1 MRNTFK
7 KIMTAVLA
15 VALLLGVLAVPPQDA
30 QAAGKSYMK
39 GLKLNWDLKKNKAMK
54 YTTSAEV
61 FKKVSGKAKI
71 TNYKVKSAGKG
82 YKQLSFNVTFRDD
95 KIKISNAQ
103 WKELRRMNRGLKYGT
118 YWISVADYDTG
129 LSLERKNK
137 FGVKV
142 RSSRWKTINAH
153 TYRNG
158 NDTFYVDGARSKV
171 TITYPEDYDG
181 LCIGVGGQN
190 RIGDTRADSSY
201 WSGKTKFGKTSFYKT
216 GKKNSHWMR
225 IRASK
230 KKPTASSKPQVAKT
244 PVPTSSPSGG
254 IPATSV
260 PVSTPSGNTP
270 ATSVPVSTPSGNT
283 PATSAPASTPSGD
296 APAPTISPD
305 VSGLRTMVY
314 DGTNSEE
321 INSVD
326 EPIAVVVKDGITD
339 IGDYTFGSNLRRIT
353 ISDSVT
359 NIESFAFESC
369 SDLEAIQVSTG
380 NTVYDS
386 RDNCNAIINK
396 ATNTLI
402 AGCKNTNIPDSVTSI
417 GCYAFHM
424 CDGLTSLTI
433 PNSVTEIG
441 GQAFNECNSLTSL
454 TIPNSVT
461 EIGSQAFSGCSSLT
475 SLIIPDGVTVID
487 DEVFAG
493 CSSLTS
499 LVLPDGV
506 TDIGVGAFFGCDS
519 LTSLKIP
526 DSVTDIWVYAFA
538 GYDPMSIIWKGN
550 VYDSVD
556 SFMTAF
562 GSYSYDY

>member
-7 KIMTAVLA
+7 KVMVSVLA

-30 QAAGKSYMK
+30 QAAGKSHMK
-39 GLKLNWDLKKNKAMK
+39 SLKLNWDLKKNKAVK

-230 KKPTASSKPQVAKT
+230 KKSTASSKPQAAKT

-254 IPATSV
+254 TPATSV

-283 PATSAPASTPSGD
+283 LATSMPASTPSGNT
-296 APAPTISPD
+296 PATSMPTSTPSGNTPVPTSSPD
-305 VSGLRTMVY
+305 VPGLRTIVY
-314 DGTNSEE
+314 DGTNGDE
-321 INSVD
+321 IYDVD
-326 EPIAVVVKDGITD
+326 EPIALVVKDGLTEIEANAFSYCD
-339 IGDYTFGSNLRRIT
+339 NLTSIT
-353 ISDSVT
+353 IPSSVT
-359 NIESFAFESC
+359 SIGYNAFYKCGLST
-369 SDLEAIQVSTG
+369 IQVSEG
-380 NTVYDS
+380 NAVYDS
-386 RDNCNAIINK
+386 RNDCNALIETD
-396 ATNTLI
+396 TNTLI
-402 AGCKNTNIPDSVTSI
+402 AGSNNTIIPDSVTSI
-417 GCYAFHM
+417 GELAF
-424 CDGLTSLTI
+424 CGCNELTSITI
-433 PNSVTEIG
+433 PNSVKIIG
-441 GQAFNECNSLTSL
+441 RDAFNSCSSLENITISDNVTSIGYGAFCDCSGL
-454 TIPNSVT
+454 TNFTIPNGITNIFDETFRGCSSLASIVIPNSVT
-461 EIGSQAFSGCSSLT
+461 SISFSAFVDCNNLT
-475 SLIIPDGVTVID
+475 SIT
-487 DEVFAG
+487 
-493 CSSLTS
+493 
-499 LVLPDGV
+499 
-506 TDIGVGAFFGCDS
+506 
-519 LTSLKIP
+519 
-526 DSVTDIWVYAFA
+526 
-538 GYDPMSIIWKGN
+538 WKGTDYN
-550 VYDSVD
+550 SVD
-556 SFMTAF
+556 SFETAF
-562 GSYSYDY
+562 GGFTDI